1 MPDLS
6 IRELELLRLLMEE
19 QQYRPASYFAEK
31 LNISDKTLYHDVRA
45 IQKHLDQYHVT
56 LQRKTGSG
64 IFLPSKA
71 KGNRELLNDLRHQR
85 RQETVLSMA
94 SRRKE
99 ILKRLLF
106 QTGEATSIKK
116 LSEEFFVSRASIVND
131 IKYIE
136 NWVDGY
142 GLVLKRA
149 SKGRFLFGEESQIR
163 RAIAMLIRELQS
175 VDSGGEV
182 RREWISEQTVL
193 GGLSNFFP
201 GEEIA
206 LSIRMLEYL
215 EKERGRVIGEPYY
228 SYLQNHFLICISRLR
243 KGHTIGEM
251 GDTDISPQKIFE
263 GYAVRLADMIE
274 EEFGIA
280 VTSTE
285 VAYLYRYLASS
296 GIGAK
301 AVDTENAVNGVEAA
315 EDISKAVAGDL
326 TGCVSNALRIH
337 MDGDI
342 PLKEELLRHVQS
354 MLKRVRYESLIQSR
368 ILKGMRDNYGELL
381 GLCQAAMWCIC
392 QKYSLKEVSLNEISY
407 LAAFYQAMLETDRMK
422 KRILVVS
429 DSGFGANQL
438 MVTRLQQNFPQWQIV
453 DVISVR
459 QLELYT
465 VHVDF
470 DFLITTVPLEKT
482 LTPYITVSAVLA
494 ERDIQNIRNT
504 LPASWMEERLSLSGM
519 KKQYE
524 QGRLLLSTVDQS
536 EEATAKL
543 HLHREE
549 MKIAW
554 GHCIQ
559 AAIGVGGE
567 AKTHIFRE
575 KEESGI
581 WYFVSQALDY
591 DGLLAQLSEIYQML
605 CSPKGRH
612 LMERCYRTQDLKS
625 LFEREYRDQ
634 Q

>member
-1 MPDLS
+1 MPDLN
-6 IRELELLRLLMEE
+6 IRELEFLRLLMEE

-31 LNISDKTLYHDVRA
+31 LNISDKTLYHDIRA
-45 IQKHLDQYHVT
+45 IQKYLDQYHVT

-85 RQETVLSMA
+85 SQETALSMA

-99 ILKRLLF
+99 ILKRLLL

-116 LSEEFFVSRASIVND
+116 LSEEFFVSRASIAND

-149 SKGRFLFGEESQIR
+149 SKGRCLFGEESQIR

-193 GGLSNFFP
+193 GNLSSFFP
-201 GEEIA
+201 KEEIS
-206 LSIRMLEYL
+206 LSIRMLDYL
-215 EKERGRVIGEPYY
+215 EKERGRVIGEPHY

-243 KGHTIGEM
+243 KGHTIRET
-251 GDTDISPQKIFE
+251 GDTDIFPQKIFE
-263 GYAVRLADMIE
+263 GYAIRLAGMIE
-274 EEFGIA
+274 EEFDIA
-280 VTSTE
+280 IAGTE
-285 VAYLYRYLASS
+285 IAYLYRYLASS

-301 AVDTENAVNGVEAA
+301 AVDTETAVDDVETA
-315 EDISKAVAGDL
+315 EDISKAVTEDL

-342 PLKEELLRHVQS
+342 PLKEELLQHVQS

-368 ILKGMRDNYGELL
+368 ILKGMRENYGELL

-392 QKYSLKEVSLNEISY
+392 QKYLIKEVSLNEISY

-438 MVTRLQQNFPQWQIV
+438 MVTRLRQNFPQWQIV

-459 QLELYT
+459 QLELYAD
-465 VHVDF
+465 HVDF

-482 LTPYITVSAVLA
+482 LRPYITVPAVLA
-494 ERDIQNIRNT
+494 ERDIRNIRDT
-504 LPASWMEERLSLSGM
+504 LSASWMEERFSLSGM

-524 QGRLLLSTVDQS
+524 QGRLLLTTTDYP
-536 EEATAKL
+536 A
-543 HLHREE
+543 E
-549 MKIAW
+549 MIVRQQPLRTGVKIAW

-559 AAIGVGGE
+559 AVIGLGGQ

-581 WYFVSQALDY
+581 WYFVSQALDH
-591 DGLLAQLSEIYQML
+591 DGLLQQLSEIYQIL
-605 CSPKGRH
+605 CSPKGMH
-612 LMERCYRTQDLKS
+612 LMERCYQTQDLKS
-625 LFEREYRDQ
+625 LFEQEML
-634 Q
+634 